1 MTFRITS
8 PRQSIDIVIAEE
20 MVQKLYD
27 SINAHHRSVDP
38 NWRGDITV
46 EESVRD
52 QLKLFDSVTLK
63 ESGTFVHRNGQD
75 ANLFET
81 LH

>member
-1 MTFRITS
+1 MTFRITA

>member
-1 MTFRITS
+1 MTSRITD